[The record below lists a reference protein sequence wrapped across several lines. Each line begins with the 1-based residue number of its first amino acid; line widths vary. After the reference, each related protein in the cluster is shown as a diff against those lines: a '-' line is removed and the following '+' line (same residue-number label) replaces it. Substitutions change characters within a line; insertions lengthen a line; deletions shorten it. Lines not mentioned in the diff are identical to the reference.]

1 MYAVRTCRDST
12 EGKKRYRINTMIFF
26 FFLSKRL
33 RGRNRRLK
41 SQHFH
46 LSKYQHNT
54 GESPTSQPRINKGD
68 LWQGRERKKRGE
80 GDVRSF
86 PSQKVPTETGDW
98 EQSCPS
104 DSSTQNRLLR
114 LFPFRKEKKKKKEG
128 ETGCCQLDHRKL
140 YNETAVFS
148 FPRDYS
154 PVDFAAANC

>member
-1 MYAVRTCRDST
+1 MQRFYWR
-12 EGKKRYRINTMIFF
+12 GKKRYRINTVFFF
-26 FFLSKRL
+26 FFLSKRV

-54 GESPTSQPRINKGD
+54 GESPTSQRRINKGD

-104 DSSTQNRLLR
+104 DMSTQNWLLR
-114 LFPFRKEKKKKKEG
+114 LFPFRKKKKKKKRG
-128 ETGCCQLDHRKL
+128 KQ
-140 YNETAVFS
+140 
-148 FPRDYS
+148 
-154 PVDFAAANC
+154 AAANSITANSALRSRFFVPQGLESRRLGSKLLNPLPP

>member
-1 MYAVRTCRDST
+1 
-12 EGKKRYRINTMIFF
+12 MIF

-33 RGRNRRLK
+33 RRGRNRRLK
-41 SQHFH
+41 SQHFY

-54 GESPTSQPRINKGD
+54 EESPTSQPRINKGV

-104 DSSTQNRLLR
+104 DSSTQNWLLR

-140 YNETAVFS
+140 CNEIAVFFIPQGLQS
-148 FPRDYS
+148 RRLRSSKLLTPLKKKKKIISHNNRS
-154 PVDFAAANC
+154 SG